1 MLKDVVFVHQFITYY
16 SPIENGYYSSRK
28 KNPPICYYYGRNNL
42 LVEIN
47 EDLLNMH
54 QTVCHLC
61 SNCELAGAI
70 AFTIPDINHGDNNED
85 TETNINNNEIVEITQ
100 TNNVIMPTVETYQP
114 IDNNQNNQSLNNIH
128 RKDEL
133 VIIPMQEQEIII
145 TASEDEPA
153 TIPTIFAHQNSKGKW
168 TNQEVGIL
176 LKFVLDK
183 KVNTERI
190 KQLGIHRTNA
200 ISNKARLM
208 K

>member
-1 MLKDVVFVHQFITYY
+1 
-16 SPIENGYYSSRK
+16 R
-28 KNPPICYYYGRNNL
+28 
-42 LVEIN
+42 
-47 EDLLNMH
+47 
-54 QTVCHLC
+54 
-61 SNCELAGAI
+61 
-70 AFTIPDINHGDNNED
+70 NHGDNNED

>member
-1 MLKDVVFVHQFITYY
+1 
-16 SPIENGYYSSRK
+16 R
-28 KNPPICYYYGRNNL
+28 
-42 LVEIN
+42 
-47 EDLLNMH
+47 
-54 QTVCHLC
+54 
-61 SNCELAGAI
+61 
-70 AFTIPDINHGDNNED
+70 NHGDNNED

-168 TNQEVGIL
+168 TNQEVVL
-176 LKFVLDK
+176 LDHVDTLNREDVVKYLAFYQHENVQNLVVEDSLES
-183 KVNTERI
+183 VNVYKIVEYVASRQDQTTGVFTGDGQGEI
-190 KQLGIHRTNA
+190 V
-200 ISNKARLM
+200 
-208 K
+208 